1 MARTPTRKSAT
12 ASRRARSG
20 KAKSGTAREAAGAAK
35 SAGKSA
41 GAKPRARS
49 APRRRKSAVV
59 RKKTGFL
66 TGLLKYGFVA
76 AIWIGVAIGGLLA
89 YHAYQL
95 PDINDLD
102 RYERAGAT
110 RLLDRDGVMFVSYGA
125 LHGRPVAVSRLPESL
140 VQALVATE
148 DRRFFS
154 HFGIDPISI
163 ARAAVVNLQA
173 GRTVQGGSTLT
184 QQLAKNVFLS
194 AERSYSRKIQ
204 ELLLAFWLEHRFSKQ
219 EILAIYL
226 NRVYFG
232 AGAYGVDAAARK
244 YFGRPVEDLTAY
256 QSAMLVGLLKAPSR
270 YNPAVDREL
279 SAGRTRQVLLNMADA
294 GYLTEAEALRISA
307 APAPVRGAAGVSRN
321 HRYFAD
327 WARERAGG
335 YAGPGGGDRT
345 VRTTLDRRLQ
355 RLAERAVAEGMKRG
369 AKKGARQIAMVVM
382 APDGAVRAMIGG
394 RDYAASQ
401 FNRATQALR
410 QPGSAFK
417 PFVFLAALEAGYQ
430 PETPVS
436 DAALAIDGWKPRN
449 FDGRYRGEVTLE
461 DALAESLNAATVSV
475 SEAIGRRRALSVAR
489 RLGLTATLP
498 DRPSLALGAG
508 EVTLLEMTAAY
519 AAFANHGRFVT
530 PYAVEAID
538 TSGEGKVYARG
549 GASAPEVVDARSV
562 AALNRM
568 LQSVVERGT
577 GRRARIGR
585 PAAGKTGTSQDFRD
599 AWFIGYTADLVAG
612 IWVGRDDAS
621 PMDGVTG
628 GSLPAEIWAAFMS
641 EAAKGPP
648 RPLAGLA
655 GKDAS
660 RL

>member
-12 ASRRARSG
+12 AGRNSRSG
-20 KAKSGTAREAAGAAK
+20 KAKSGTARDGGT
-35 SAGKSA
+35 AGKTA
-41 GAKPRARS
+41 RKARS
-49 APRRRKSAVV
+49 GATPRRRKSAVV
-59 RKKTGFL
+59 RKRAG
-66 TGLLKYGFVA
+66 GLAAVLKYGILA
-76 AIWIGVAIGGLLA
+76 TIWLGVAIGGLLA

-95 PDINDLD
+95 PDITDLD

-110 RLLDRDGVMFVSYGA
+110 RLLDREGAMFVSYGA
-125 LHGRPVAVSRLPESL
+125 LHGRPVAADKLPESL

-163 ARAAVVNLQA
+163 ARAALANLRA

-204 ELLLAFWLEHRFSKQ
+204 ELLLAFWLEHRFTKQ

-244 YFGRPVEDLTAY
+244 YFGRPVENLDTY

-279 SAGRTRQVLLNMADA
+279 SAGRTKQVLLNMADA
-294 GYLTEAEALRISA
+294 GYLTEAEALRIA
-307 APAPVRGAAGVSRN
+307 AKPSPIRGAAGISRN

-327 WARERAGG
+327 WARERASG
-335 YAGPGGGDRT
+335 YIGPGGGDRT
-345 VRTTLDRRLQ
+345 IRTTLDLRLQ
-355 RLAERAVAEGMKRG
+355 SLAERAVEEGMKRG
-369 AKKGARQIAMVVM
+369 LKKGALQVAMVVM
-382 APDGAVRAMIGG
+382 SPDGAVRAMIGG
-394 RDYAASQ
+394 RDYGASQ

-417 PFVFLAALEAGYQ
+417 PFVFLAALEAGYT
-430 PETPVS
+430 PDTPVR
-436 DAALAIDGWKPRN
+436 DAALAIDGWRPRN
-449 FDGRYRGEVTLE
+449 FDGRFRGEVTLE
-461 DALAESLNAATVSV
+461 DALAYSLNAATVSL

-489 RLGLTATLP
+489 RLGLTAALP
-498 DRPSLALGAG
+498 DRPSLALGSG

-530 PYAVEAID
+530 PYAIEAIS
-538 TSGEGKVYARG
+538 TSADGTVYQRPETAAR
-549 GASAPEVVDARSV
+549 EVLDARAVSD
-562 AALNRM
+562 LNRM
-568 LQSVVERGT
+568 LQSAVERGT

-585 PAAGKTGTSQDFRD
+585 PAAGKTGTSQGFRD

-648 RPLAGLA
+648 RPLAGLVQEQTN
-655 GKDAS
+655 